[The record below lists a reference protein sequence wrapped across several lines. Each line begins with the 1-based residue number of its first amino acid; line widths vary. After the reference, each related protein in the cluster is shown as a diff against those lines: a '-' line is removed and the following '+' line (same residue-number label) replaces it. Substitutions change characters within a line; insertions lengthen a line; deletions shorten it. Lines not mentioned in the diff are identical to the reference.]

1 MNAKELRIGNLVTVA
16 DKEAIWE
23 VYAVERFVRVIDLE
37 GNKEFIP
44 YRDLRPINLSHEWL
58 ERMGFQKLYME
69 DGDFFYELDLF
80 GPDSKLTLIEGDK
93 NGMVEVC
100 LSFSENEVRFQ
111 YVHQVQNF
119 YRAVTGKELKISVQK
134 EVESCQ

>member
-1 MNAKELRIGNLVTVA
+1 MDVKELRIGNLVTVA
-16 DKEAIWE
+16 DQDAIWE
-23 VYAVERFVRVIDLE
+23 VYAVGRLVRVVDFD
-37 GNKEFIP
+37 GSKQYIP
-44 YRDLRPINLSHEWL
+44 YHNLLPIYLSHEWL

-69 DGDFFYELDLF
+69 DGYFFYELELF

-119 YRAVTGKELKISVQK
+119 YSAVTGKELKISAQK
-134 EVESCQ
+134 EIELCQ